1 MPVVKEKSSSGFIV
15 VLLTLG
21 LIIIV
26 ILTFTSVEQVPAGT
40 VYKLDGN
47 KDQIVYFAPGGQN
60 PPSGYQLKK
69 VDTIQPGDEVVVKA
83 NREGKTTFR
92 IDLPLMKRYVRVET
106 PSGKTGWIA
115 LSILENKNQKTEIY
129 RPE

>member
-40 VYKLDGN
+40 VYKLDGT
-47 KDQIVYFAPGGQN
+47 KTRLSTLPRRTN
-60 PPSGYQLKK
+60 PHRISTQK

-106 PSGKTGWIA
+106 PSGKTGWIT

>member
-106 PSGKTGWIA
+106 PSGKTGCIT

>member
-1 MPVVKEKSSSGFIV
+1 MTIVKEKSSSGFIV
-15 VLLTLG
+15 VLLAIG
-21 LIIIV
+21 LMVIV
-26 ILTFTSVEQVPAGT
+26 ILTFTPVEQVPAGT

-106 PSGKTGWIA
+106 PSGKTGWIT